1 MNKEETFEQ
10 FKEIISK
17 KPLTLSDK
25 CKKCRK
31 EHLELKNNRICNYVY
46 CNKED
51 WDREQYN
58 YNNEELIL

>member
-10 FKEIISK
+10 FKEIMSK

-25 CKKCRK
+25 CKKCRE
-31 EHLELKNNRICNYVY
+31 EHSELKNNRICNYAY

-51 WDREQYN
+51 WDREQYK
-58 YNNEELIL
+58 YNDKEEF

>member
-1 MNKEETFEQ
+1 MNEEEFFEE
-10 FKEIISK
+10 FKEILSK

-25 CKKCRK
+25 CKKCK
-31 EHLELKNNRICNYVY
+31 EEHPEPKNNRVCNFAY

-58 YNNEELIL
+58 YNDKE